1 MDASTGR
8 RPCRAVARAAA
19 LLVGVL
25 LAATVFALATGSAA
39 QAKDWRISNMDVA
52 LNVQKN
58 GDVLVD
64 ETVTFAFSGSFSRV
78 GRSIPTGNLDGL
90 TDISVS
96 QNGVALSRGQNPGQW
111 DTSMQG
117 SNRII
122 QLYFSITDGTG
133 TWTIHYRA
141 QGAIQFFDQGDEL
154 RWYVF
159 DADTPV
165 PIDKV
170 TATVKLP
177 GTVAST
183 AMTGAID
190 TGSAVQRSMT
200 SPAPS
205 TMVYQ
210 GTGVP
215 MYTHFWIVT
224 GFPKG
229 VVTFT
234 WTARR
239 VAAFL
244 VPKVG
249 FALPIFTFLFMLVL
263 WRRRG
268 RDAPSVAYASYVSEP
283 PSDLPPAVAGALV
296 DEKVDIKEVIA
307 TVIDLAHRGY
317 LEISEQK
324 GVGFF
329 AKTSSV
335 FTRLKPLNDLTGFE
349 HRVAE
354 GVFPSE
360 KSESTSDDLKDHF
373 YTVIDPFEKDVY
385 TEVTRRGFFGKNP
398 QTVRMTWLGIGVAL
412 AVVYAGL
419 VVLMAWAKVP
429 GWGFFLAGAII
440 SSIIV
445 LGFSGFMPH
454 RSATGAQE
462 QRKWVAFR
470 NYLRDLAKFN
480 DLATARDAFEKYL
493 PYAIAF
499 GVEHDWV
506 RRFQSLEVPSPTW
519 YHPVFLPGTGPWVG
533 GPGNMGPVG
542 GPGAGGMPM
551 GGGLPTGGF
560 SLDSISNSLFGSLHE
575 MSSVLTSAPSS
586 SGSGRGAFGGGGG
599 GFGGGFGGGGGGGGF
614 SAS

>member
-1 MDASTGR
+1 
-8 RPCRAVARAAA
+8 
-19 LLVGVL
+19 
-25 LAATVFALATGSAA
+25 
-39 QAKDWRISNMDVA
+39 
-52 LNVQKN
+52 
-58 GDVLVD
+58 
-64 ETVTFAFSGSFSRV
+64 VTFTFSGSFSRV
-78 GRSIPTGNLDGL
+78 GRSIPTGNLDAL

-96 QNGVALSRGQNPGQW
+96 RNGVPLTRGQAPGQW
-111 DTSMQG
+111 DTSMEG

-122 QLYFSITDGTG
+122 QLFFNITDGSG

-165 PIDKV
+165 PINKV

-177 GTVAST
+177 GTVPSAKI
-183 AMTGAID
+183 TGAID
-190 TGSAVQRSMT
+190 TGADVQSGVT
-200 SPAPS
+200 SPAAS
-205 TMVYQ
+205 TAVYQ

-215 MYTHFWIVT
+215 AYTRFWIVT
-224 GFPKG
+224 GFPKN

-234 WTARR
+234 WTPRR
-239 VAAFL
+239 VAAFI

-283 PSDLPPAVAGALV
+283 PSDLSPALVGALV
-296 DEKVDIKEVIA
+296 DERVDIKEVIA
-307 TVIDLAHRGY
+307 TVIDLARRGY
-317 LEISEQK
+317 LDISEQK
-324 GVGFF
+324 DEGLF
-329 AKTSSV
+329 AKSKST
-335 FTRLKPLNDLTGFE
+335 FTRLKPLTDLTGYE
-349 HRVAE
+349 HRVAV
-354 GVFPSE
+354 GIFPSE
-360 KSESTSDDLKDHF
+360 KHTTTSDDLKDHF

-385 TEVTRRGFFGKNP
+385 TEVATRGFFGKNP
-398 QTVRMTWLGIGVAL
+398 QSVRSTWLGIGIAL
-412 AVVYAGL
+412 GL
-419 VVLMAWAKVP
+419 AFTALTVLMAWAGVP
-429 GWGFFLAGAII
+429 GWGYFLAGAII
-440 SSIIV
+440 STIIV
-445 LGFSGFMPH
+445 LGFSRYMPH
-454 RSATGAQE
+454 RTITGAQE
-462 QRKWVAFR
+462 QRKWIAFR
-470 NYLRDLAKFN
+470 NYLRDLAKFD
-480 DLATARDAFEKYL
+480 DLATARDAFEKNL

-542 GPGAGGMPM
+542 GPGGGMPM

-599 GFGGGFGGGGGGGGF
+599 GFGGGFSGGGGGGGF

>member
-1 MDASTGR
+1 MSRSIGR
-8 RPCRAVARAAA
+8 RRPRSAMWKFVLAPVV
-19 LLVGVL
+19 LLVALG
-25 LAATVFALATGSAA
+25 FGLATGSAA

-64 ETVTFAFSGSFSRV
+64 ETVTFAFSGSFSQV
-78 GRSIPTGNLDGL
+78 ARSIPTGNLDGL

-96 QNGVALSRGQNPGQW
+96 QNGVPLPRGQAPGEW

-122 QLYFSITDGTG
+122 QLYFSITDGSG

-177 GTVAST
+177 GVVPSDK
-183 AMTGAID
+183 MTGAID
-190 TGSAVQRSMT
+190 TGPEVQRTMT
-200 SPAPS
+200 SPAAS

-215 MYTHFWIVT
+215 AYTHFWIVC

-234 WTARR
+234 WTPRR

-249 FALPIFTFLFMLVL
+249 FGLPIFTFLLMLVL

-283 PSDLPPAVAGALV
+283 PSDLRPALAGALV
-296 DEKVDIKEVIA
+296 DEKVDVKEVIA

-317 LEISEQK
+317 LEISEKK
-324 GVGFF
+324 GEGFF
-329 AKTSSV
+329 AKTSST
-335 FTRLKPLNDLTGFE
+335 FTRLKPLTGLSGFE
-349 HRVAE
+349 QRVAE
-354 GVFPSE
+354 GLFPAD
-360 KSESTSDDLKDHF
+360 KQESTSDDLKDHF

-385 TEVTRRGFFGKNP
+385 TEVTTRGFFGKNP
-398 QTVRMTWLGIGVAL
+398 QTVRLTWLGIGVAL
-412 AVVYAGL
+412 GVLYAGA
-419 VVLMAWAKVP
+419 VALMVWATVP

-440 SSIIV
+440 STVIV

-454 RSATGAQE
+454 RTAVGAQE
-462 QRKWVAFR
+462 QRRWVAFR

-480 DLATARDAFEKYL
+480 DLATARDTFEKYL

-506 RRFQSLEVPSPTW
+506 RRFGELEVPSPTW
-519 YHPVFLPGTGPWVG
+519 YHPVFLPGMGPWVG
-533 GPGNMGPVG
+533 GPGPMGRVG
-542 GPGAGGMPM
+542 PGGMPAGM
-551 GGGLPTGGF
+551 PGGGGLPTGGF
-560 SLDSISNSLFGSLHE
+560 SLDSISNSLFGILHE
-575 MSSVLTSAPSS
+575 MSSVLT
-586 SGSGRGAFGGGGG
+586 
-599 GFGGGFGGGGGGGGF
+599 
-614 SAS
+614 